1 MSDKGSR
8 PARRTSTRRP
18 TVEVDVAASSVTP
31 YLRVL
36 NLTARTVV
44 RSLTRVRI
52 EGRLDHIP
60 REGPLIVASNH
71 LSNADGPVIAGWL
84 TPVLGRR
91 IHWLGKREM
100 YDFPLAR
107 LALRPVSIH
116 PVDREGADV
125 EAFRLAERILAA
137 GNVLVLFPEGT
148 RSATGGL
155 QRPRDGL
162 ALLALRTGAPILP
175 IGLAG
180 TERLWPRGT
189 FPRVGGRV
197 VLRVG
202 EPFRVGEVLGATA
215 TRDRRTA
222 KRLATEVIMRRI
234 AAVLP
239 PAYRG
244 AYLDPEVGG
253 GDGADEA
260 SDEPPTM
267 PPEEPS
273 QGG

>member
-1 MSDKGSR
+1 MSGGGAG
-8 PARRTSTRRP
+8 PARVGRTRRP
-18 TVEVDVAASSVTP
+18 QVDVDAGASSVTP
-31 YLRVL
+31 YISAL

-52 EGRLDHIP
+52 EGRLDQIP
-60 REGPLIVASNH
+60 QHGGLIVASNH

-84 TPVLGRR
+84 TPALGRR

-100 YDFPLAR
+100 YEFPLAP
-107 LALRPVSIH
+107 LALRPISIH

-148 RSATGGL
+148 RSTTGGL

-162 ALLALRTGAPILP
+162 ALLALRTGVPILP
-175 IGLAG
+175 VGLAG
-180 TERLWPRGT
+180 TDRLWPRGT
-189 FPRVGGRV
+189 FPRVGGRI

-202 EPFRVGEVLGATA
+202 EPFRVADVLGTA
-215 TRDRRTA
+215 ARDRRTA
-222 KRLATEVIMRRI
+222 KGLATEVIMRRI
-234 AAVLP
+234 AALLP
-239 PAYRG
+239 PSYRG
-244 AYLDPEVGG
+244 AYLEAEADA
-253 GDGADEA
+253 GDEGADEA
-260 SDEPPTM
+260 TEEPAAL

-273 QGG
+273 AGG